1 MTELWT
7 EGCSQDRRGGKE
19 GGSALFHRDPRPARY
34 RPPESIPCWDIIPFN
49 QGWLPD
55 WSNKG
60 QGGVRA
66 AASREAGP
74 TQTHSHGSENQRQRD
89 RCHRCPPIYTPPPTH
104 PPINKYHTA
113 PFMPMVFAYASSSW
127 SGLVRRMLRPIII
140 NTPLFLWC
148 SHPNIGSKTSRLA
161 DSTLIWS
168 DRQMVESLP
177 FSQWRNMQPLWKSE
191 ENKHWRLANAK
202 QTSNKVKLLTP
213 DSQFGKIETV
223 LIKRPNSQTP
233 QEGDST
239 KHMAHVTCC
248 ADEAWPRTSLAQT
261 SQFYIV

>member
-1 MTELWT
+1 MGFLCGLTTELWP

-74 TQTHSHGSENQRQRD
+74 TQTRSHGSENQRQRD

-104 PPINKYHTA
+104 PPIKYHTA
-113 PFMPMVFAYASSSW
+113 PFMPRVFAYGSSSW
-127 SGLVRRMLRPIII
+127 SGLVRRMLRPSII

-161 DSTLIWS
+161 DSTLIWQA
-168 DRQMVESLP
+168 DGGELAHI
-177 FSQWRNMQPLWKSE
+177 QPLWKSE
-191 ENKHWRLANAK
+191 ENKHWRLVNT
-202 QTSNKVKLLTP
+202 QTSNKVKLTVNTRLT
-213 DSQFGKIETV
+213 I
-223 LIKRPNSQTP
+223 
-233 QEGDST
+233 
-239 KHMAHVTCC
+239 
-248 ADEAWPRTSLAQT
+248 
-261 SQFYIV
+261 

>member
-1 MTELWT
+1 MCDSDFVFGSDHLALIAFACSAKKPSQADLSLSAQSSVQVLLQHNSSSNWDGLYGALPHSQKLRPPVGFLCSLMAELWP

-74 TQTHSHGSENQRQRD
+74 TQTRSHGSENQRQRD

-104 PPINKYHTA
+104 PPINKYHTV
-113 PFMPMVFAYASSSW
+113 PFMPRVFAYGSSS
-127 SGLVRRMLRPIII
+127 
-140 NTPLFLWC
+140 
-148 SHPNIGSKTSRLA
+148 
-161 DSTLIWS
+161 
-168 DRQMVESLP
+168 
-177 FSQWRNMQPLWKSE
+177 
-191 ENKHWRLANAK
+191 
-202 QTSNKVKLLTP
+202 
-213 DSQFGKIETV
+213 
-223 LIKRPNSQTP
+223 
-233 QEGDST
+233 
-239 KHMAHVTCC
+239 
-248 ADEAWPRTSLAQT
+248 
-261 SQFYIV
+261 